1 MLAKEETLW
10 LRQKVTVERTGFEMA
25 RLKIYK
31 DKHVDSTVI
40 PNIFIDEYMEDAND
54 TQLKVYLY
62 LIRMLNAGMATSV
75 LDIADKFGH
84 TEKNVLRAMKYWEK
98 RNLLS
103 LEYDEDKNLVGVQIC
118 DLNRQE
124 PAGCELKLQTA
135 DITTFPATVKSS
147 PAKAD
152 KPPIEPD
159 FAKPSYTTEQLQ
171 HFCNDESIEEILFLA
186 QTYVGKTLTA
196 SDMKTV
202 IFFSDVLHFSND
214 LIDYLLQYCVEL
226 GKKDFRYMEKV
237 AISWAEQGITTP
249 KEAYE
254 VSSKYNKA
262 VYTIM
267 NALGKTSTPTNK
279 EMEYITRWT
288 KDYGFSNDII
298 MEACDR
304 TVLATDKH
312 RFEYAEGILKNWK
325 LNDVKKKEDISQMDA
340 QYQKSKTKPT
350 TQKAS
355 ASGSNKFNQFQQNTY
370 DFAQLEQELLSN

>member
-1 MLAKEETLW
+1 
-10 LRQKVTVERTGFEMA
+10 MA

-75 LDIADKFGH
+75 SDIADKFGH

-98 RNLLS
+98 RQLLS
-103 LEYDEDKNLVGVQIC
+103 LEYDDDKNLVGVQIC
-118 DLNRQE
+118 DLTRQE
-124 PAGCELKLQTA
+124 SPNCELKLQAAESTEVTPTA
-135 DITTFPATVKSS
+135 VKTVV
-147 PAKAD
+147 AKEESVT
-152 KPPIEPD
+152 PEIPS
-159 FAKPSYTTEQLQ
+159 FVKPSYSAEQIKK
-171 HFCNDESIEEILFLA
+171 FCNDESIEEILFLA
-186 QTYVGKTLTA
+186 QTYVGKTLTP

-237 AISWAEQGITTP
+237 AISWAEQGISTP
-249 KEAYE
+249 EEAYE
-254 VSSKYNKA
+254 ASNKYNKS

-267 NALGKTSTPTNK
+267 NALGKSNSPTNK
-279 EMEYITRWT
+279 EMEYIIRWT
-288 KDYGFSNDII
+288 RDYGFSNDII
-298 MEACDR
+298 IEACDR

-325 LNDVKKKEDISQMDA
+325 LNDVKQKEDISKVDA
-340 QYQKSKTKPT
+340 QYQKSRTKTSTPKNT
-350 TQKAS
+350 S
-355 ASGSNKFNQFQQNTY
+355 SNNKFNQFAQNTY
-370 DFAQLEQELLSN
+370 DFAELERELLSN

>member
-1 MLAKEETLW
+1 
-10 LRQKVTVERTGFEMA
+10 MA

-98 RNLLS
+98 KNLLS

-124 PAGCELKLQTA
+124 ASGCELKLQTA
-135 DITTFPATVKSS
+135 DIATFPA
-147 PAKAD
+147 PAKKMPVQEEKLPA
-152 KPPIEPD
+152 PQPS
-159 FAKPSYTTEQLQ
+159 FVKPSYTAEQLQ
-171 HFCNDESIEEILFLA
+171 YFSNDEGIEEILFLA
-186 QTYVGKTLTA
+186 QTYVGKPLTA

-237 AISWAEQGITTP
+237 AISWAEQGISTP
-249 KEAYE
+249 EQAHEA
-254 VSSKYNKA
+254 SGKYNKS

-267 NALGKTSTPTNK
+267 NALGKSNTPTNK

-288 KDYGFSNDII
+288 RDYGFANDII
-298 MEACDR
+298 IEACDR

-325 LNDVKKKEDISQMDA
+325 QSGVREKEDISQMDA
-340 QYQKSKTKPT
+340 QHQKTRTKPSSAP
-350 TQKAS
+350 KA
-355 ASGSNKFNQFQQNTY
+355 AAGSNKFNQFAQNSY
-370 DFAQLEQELLSN
+370 DFATLEQELLSN

>member
-1 MLAKEETLW
+1 
-10 LRQKVTVERTGFEMA
+10 MA

-75 LDIADKFGH
+75 SDIADKFGH

-98 RNLLS
+98 RQLLS
-103 LEYDEDKNLVGVQIC
+103 LEYDEEKNLVGIQIC
-118 DLNRQE
+118 DLVRQE
-124 PAGCELKLQTA
+124 SPSCELKLQSAEST
-135 DITTFPATVKSS
+135 ITPKA
-147 PAKAD
+147 PAKEEAV
-152 KPPIEPD
+152 KEAPAPAVEAPA
-159 FAKPSYTTEQLQ
+159 FVKPSYSAEQVKK
-171 HFCNDESIEEILFLA
+171 FCDDESIEEILFLA

-237 AISWAEQGITTP
+237 AINWAEQGISTP
-249 KEAYE
+249 EEAYE
-254 VSSKYNKA
+254 LSNKYNKS

-267 NALGKTSTPTNK
+267 NALGKSNSPTNK
-279 EMEYITRWT
+279 EMEYIIRWT
-288 KDYGFSNDII
+288 RDYGFSNDII
-298 MEACDR
+298 IEACDR

-325 LNDVKKKEDISQMDA
+325 LNDVKQKEDISRMDA
-340 QYQKSKTKPT
+340 QYQKTRTKAAAP
-350 TQKAS
+350 KAAS
-355 ASGSNKFNQFQQNTY
+355 ASNNKFNQFAQNTY
-370 DFAQLEQELLSN
+370 NFAELERELLSN

>member
-1 MLAKEETLW
+1 
-10 LRQKVTVERTGFEMA
+10 MA

-75 LDIADKFGH
+75 SDIADKFGH

-98 RNLLS
+98 RQLLS

-118 DLNRQE
+118 DLTRQE
-124 PAGCELKLQTA
+124 SPSCELKLQSAESAPAPTEENTIKEPTA
-135 DITTFPATVKSS
+135 EPSAPKAPTFV
-147 PAKAD
+147 
-152 KPPIEPD
+152 
-159 FAKPSYTTEQLQ
+159 KPSYSPEQLQ
-171 HFCNDESIEEILFLA
+171 SFCNDESIEEILFLA
-186 QTYVGKTLTA
+186 QTYVGKTLTP

-237 AISWAEQGITTP
+237 AINWAEQGITTP
-249 KEAYE
+249 EEAYE
-254 VSSKYNKA
+254 ASNKYNKS

-267 NALGKTSTPTNK
+267 NALGKSNSPTNK
-279 EMEYITRWT
+279 EMEYIIRWT
-288 KDYGFSNDII
+288 RDYGFSNDII
-298 MEACDR
+298 IEACDR

-325 LNDVKKKEDISQMDA
+325 LNDVKEKEDISKMDA
-340 QYQKSKTKPT
+340 QYQKTRTKTSAPKVSSST
-350 TQKAS
+350 T
-355 ASGSNKFNQFQQNTY
+355 NKFNQFAQNTY
-370 DFAQLEQELLSN
+370 DFAELERELLSN

>member
-1 MLAKEETLW
+1 
-10 LRQKVTVERTGFEMA
+10 MA

-40 PNIFIDEYMEDAND
+40 PNLFIDEYMEDAND

-75 LDIADKFGH
+75 SDIADKFGH

-98 RNLLS
+98 RQLLS

-118 DLNRQE
+118 DLIRQE
-124 PAGCELKLQTA
+124 SSCSELKLQSA
-135 DITTFPATVKSS
+135 ESAEKPAIPVVPTFVKPNYS
-147 PAKAD
+147 P
-152 KPPIEPD
+152 
-159 FAKPSYTTEQLQ
+159 EQVNT
-171 HFCNDESIEEILFLA
+171 FCNDESIEEILFLA
-186 QTYVGKTLTA
+186 QTYVGKPLTP

-214 LIDYLLQYCVEL
+214 LIDYLLQYCVGL
-226 GKKDFRYMEKV
+226 GKKDFRYIEKV
-237 AISWAEQGITTP
+237 AIGWAEQGITTP
-249 KEAYE
+249 EEAYE
-254 VSSKYNKA
+254 ASNKYNKS

-267 NALGKTSTPTNK
+267 NALGKTNSPTNK
-279 EMEYITRWT
+279 EMEYIIRWT
-288 KDYGFSNDII
+288 RDYGFSNDII

-325 LNDVKKKEDISQMDA
+325 LNDVKKKEDISKMDA
-340 QYQKSKTKPT
+340 QYQKSRTKVT
-350 TQKAS
+350 TPKSSVATN
-355 ASGSNKFNQFQQNTY
+355 NKFNQFTQNTY
-370 DFAQLEQELLSN
+370 DFAELERELLSN

>member
-1 MLAKEETLW
+1 MREGM
-10 LRQKVTVERTGFEMA
+10 VTVERTDEMA

-75 LDIADKFGH
+75 SDIADKFGH

-98 RNLLS
+98 RSLLS

-118 DLNRQE
+118 DLTHKE
-124 PAGCELKLQTA
+124 PSGCELKLQA
-135 DITTFPATVKSS
+135 AEVATFPTPVKEM
-147 PAKAD
+147 PVKEEKKLPEPEKA
-152 KPPIEPD
+152 PSYV
-159 FAKPSYTTEQLQ
+159 KPSYTAEQMQ
-171 HFCNDESIEEILFLA
+171 SFCNDDAIEEILFLA

-226 GKKDFRYMEKV
+226 GKKDFHYMEKV

-249 KEAYE
+249 QEAYDA
-254 VSSKYNKA
+254 SSKYNKS

-267 NALGKTSTPTNK
+267 NALGKNSTPTNK
-279 EMEYITRWT
+279 EMEYIIRWT
-288 KDYGFSNDII
+288 KDYGFSNEII

-325 LNDVKKKEDISQMDA
+325 LNNVEKKEDISQMDA
-340 QYQKSKTKPT
+340 QYQKSRTKAAAP
-350 TQKAS
+350 KAS
-355 ASGSNKFNQFQQNTY
+355 ASGSNKFNQFAQNTY
-370 DFAQLEQELLSN
+370 DFAKLEQELLSN

>member
-1 MLAKEETLW
+1 
-10 LRQKVTVERTGFEMA
+10 MA

-118 DLNRQE
+118 DLGRHE
-124 PAGCELKLQTA
+124 PSCCELKLQAAETA
-135 DITTFPATVKSS
+135 TFPAPVKEM
-147 PAKAD
+147 PAKEE
-152 KPPIEPD
+152 KPLPEPIKAPA
-159 FAKPSYTTEQLQ
+159 FVKPSYTAAQMQ
-171 HFCNDESIEEILFLA
+171 SFCNDEGIEEILFLA

-237 AISWAEQGITTP
+237 AISWAEQGISTP
-249 KEAYE
+249 QEAYE
-254 VSSKYNKA
+254 ASSKYNKS
-262 VYTIM
+262 VYSIM
-267 NALGKTSTPTNK
+267 NALGKNSTPTNK
-279 EMEYITRWT
+279 EMEYIIRWT

-325 LNDVKKKEDISQMDA
+325 LNDVKEKEDISKMDA
-340 QYQKSKTKPT
+340 LHQEARTKTVASKRPNSYAV
-350 TQKAS
+350 KA
-355 ASGSNKFNQFQQNTY
+355 NTFNQFQQNNY
-370 DFAQLEQELLSN
+370 DFASLEQQLEQITMQELKASKA

>member
-1 MLAKEETLW
+1 
-10 LRQKVTVERTGFEMA
+10 MA

-31 DKHVDSTVI
+31 DKHGDSTVI

-75 LDIADKFGH
+75 SDIADKFGH

-98 RNLLS
+98 RQLLS

-118 DLNRQE
+118 DLNKKE
-124 PAGCELKLQTA
+124 ASACELKLQA
-135 DITTFPATVKSS
+135 AEAPAAANPPVAEPPVTKAPVAEAPSFVKPNYSPAQVKS
-147 PAKAD
+147 
-152 KPPIEPD
+152 
-159 FAKPSYTTEQLQ
+159 
-171 HFCNDESIEEILFLA
+171 FCDDEGIEEILFLA
-186 QTYVGKTLTA
+186 QTYVGKTLTP

-214 LIDYLLQYCVEL
+214 LIDYLLQYCVGL

-237 AISWAEQGITTP
+237 AISWAEQGISTP
-249 KEAYE
+249 EEAYE
-254 VSSKYNKA
+254 VSNKYNKS

-267 NALGKTSTPTNK
+267 NALGKSNSPTNK
-279 EMEYITRWT
+279 EMEYIIRWT
-288 KDYGFSNDII
+288 RDYGFSNDII
-298 MEACDR
+298 IEACDR

-325 LNDVKKKEDISQMDA
+325 LNDVKQKDDISKIDA
-340 QYQKSKTKPT
+340 EYQKSRTKAAAPKAT
-350 TQKAS
+350 TVTN
-355 ASGSNKFNQFQQNTY
+355 NKFNQFTQNTY
-370 DFAQLEQELLSN
+370 DFAELERELLSN